1 MSKLLQF
8 QQLLNKNHISLAF
21 VKDPQTIG
29 YLTGFYSNPHERL
42 LLLILENNCNP
53 TLIVPAL
60 DLEKAKQST
69 QNITLLSH
77 LDSDNA
83 WEIVVNALHHSHE
96 KAALDKEF
104 MSVKILESLQNIL
117 PTVSFSQDCSHIIEQ
132 MKYIKD
138 EQELNLM
145 REAGKTA
152 DLAISLA
159 AQTFEQGTSESEIVA
174 KIEYELKKRGVSKMS
189 FDTTVLRQPNA
200 ANPHGTP
207 SADTLK
213 WNEFVLIDLG
223 TMHNG
228 YASDITRTLFF
239 GDTMSQKQKDLYE
252 LVLKAHHAARD
263 SFYIGMKSS
272 ELDKIARDIITNAGY
287 GEYFTHRLGHG
298 IGTSVHEF
306 PSISSVSDVELIE
319 GMCFSIE
326 PGIYLPNDI
335 GIRIEDCFI
344 VTKKGLEPL
353 TKSSYDPY
361 YMNFC

>member
-1 MSKLLQF
+1 MSKLEQF
-8 QQLLNKNHISLAF
+8 QQRLNENHITLAF
-21 VKDPQTIG
+21 IKDPQTIG

-42 LLLILENNCNP
+42 LLLILENGYAP

-60 DLEKAKQST
+60 DLEQAKQTT

-77 LDSDNA
+77 LDSDNV
-83 WEIVVNALHHSHE
+83 WEILVTAIHHPHK

-104 MSVKILESLQNIL
+104 MSVKFLENLQNVL
-117 PTVSFSQDCSHIIEQ
+117 PNVVFSQDCSPIVAQ

-138 EQELNLM
+138 SKEIALM
-145 REAGKTA
+145 KEAGKTA

-159 AQTFEQGTSESEIVA
+159 AKAFKIGKSEAELVA
-174 KIEYELKKRGVSKMS
+174 TIEYQLKKRGVVDMS
-189 FDTTVLRQPNA
+189 FDTMVLRQPNA

-223 TMHNG
+223 TIHNG

-239 GDTMSQKQKDLYE
+239 GDTMCQKQKDLYE
-252 LVLKAHHAARD
+252 LVLKAHHTARD
-263 SFYIGMKSS
+263 SFYIGMKAS
-272 ELDKIARDIITNAGY
+272 ELDKIARDIITEAGY
-287 GEYFTHRLGHG
+287 GDYFTHRLGHG
-298 IGTSVHEF
+298 IGPSVHEF
-306 PSISSVSDVELIE
+306 PSISSVSDVALVE

-335 GIRIEDCFI
+335 GIRIEDCFV
-344 VTKKGLEPL
+344 VTKNGLEPL
-353 TKSSYDPY
+353 TKSSYEANY
-361 YMNFC
+361 TAFL